1 MSKSRISSF
10 DDSSRKQDEPVSMGL
25 GLLVSKET
33 SGFTVKSAM
42 DSSPSESNSSSPALK
57 RRLKIF
63 EEITT
68 EKYIPYDEEDSE
80 GLCDVTSQIN
90 VRI

>member
-1 MSKSRISSF
+1 
-10 DDSSRKQDEPVSMGL
+10 MGL
-25 GLLVSKET
+25 GLLMSNEA
-33 SGFTVKSAM
+33 SQSTVKGKM
-42 DSSPSESNSSSPALK
+42 DSSSSESNSASPALK

-80 GLCDVTSQIN
+80 GLYDVTSQIN